1 MRVGGPDRLRGAFGR
16 RFVIL
21 ADMVGEGLAGAV
33 EAAGLDR
40 RPDFRQAGLGRVVGD
55 RGGPR
60 HRIDGNAADAVDATQ
75 LSFNPGRPKDGE
87 EITDFKRPG
96 GH

>member
-1 MRVGGPDRLRGAFGR
+1 MVDPDT
-16 RFVIL
+16 
-21 ADMVGEGLAGAV
+21 GLT
-33 EAAGLDR
+33 E
-40 RPDFRQAGLGRVVGD
+40 
-55 RGGPR
+55 
-60 HRIDGNAADAVDATQ
+60 NAADAVDATQ